1 MMLLLLSTQRK
12 KVIYWNNA
20 AEQTYQITK
29 EQIIDQSITDFFSHD
44 DLMVMKVLRTMKPVK
59 KCLSSTKKR

>member
-1 MMLLLLSTQRK
+1 MNEVFFFEELLQSEDDAITIVDTEK

-29 EQIIDQSITDFFSHD
+29 EQIIDQSITDFFH
-44 DLMVMKVLRTMKPVK
+44 MMT
-59 KCLSSTKKR
+59 